1 MTRRALLRLVTGG
14 LLIPSHAAL
23 AQNSPSPAPIPHSQ
37 YSPLAAEWAKGHRRQ
52 EPDTWYEFLLER
64 FNPHNIDYGSRI
76 EERRRAFLD
85 ATVDNP
91 YFPYSAMVTLWSLF
105 LMAYVAKLRIDGK
118 RKDRKTADMMADLYN
133 HDQHSRDAAREAIA
147 KYNQHIEQCNRVI
160 EDGGVG
166 HSPAANLTE
175 NEELKAK
182 LKKTADELQAATRER
197 DALRDDLA
205 QKSRVVTDLSL
216 RVQALTDQ
224 MNGNG
229 NAPASGAAD
238 PLLPASNTEYMKLI
252 NSLQQQLYAERD
264 KNKHLK
270 GA

>member
-1 MTRRALLRLVTGG
+1 MTRRASLRLVTGG
-14 LLIPSHAAL
+14 LLLPAHAAL
-23 AQNSPSPAPIPHSQ
+23 AQNSPSPAPIPRSQ

-91 YFPYSAMVTLWSLF
+91 YFPYSAVVTLWCLF
-105 LMAYVAKLRIDGK
+105 LMAYIAKRWIDEA
-118 RKDRKTADMMADLYN
+118 RKTRSTTDMVADLYN
-133 HDQHSRDAAREAIA
+133 HDQHSREAAREAIA
-147 KYNQHIEQCNRVI
+147 KYNQHIEQCNRAI
-160 EDGGVG
+160 EDGADG
-166 HSPAANLTE
+166 HSPPGGLTE
-175 NEELKAK
+175 TDELKGK
-182 LKKTADELQAATRER
+182 LKKTADELQAVTRER
-197 DALRDDLA
+197 DVLRDELA
-205 QKSRVVTDLSL
+205 QKSRVVTDFSL

-229 NAPASGAAD
+229 NAPALGAAE
-238 PLLPASNTEYMKLI
+238 PLLAASNAEYMKLI

-264 KNKHLK
+264 RNKHLK

>member
-14 LLIPSHAAL
+14 PLIPAHAAL
-23 AQNSPSPAPIPHSQ
+23 AQNSPSPAPIPRSQ

-52 EPDTWYEFLLER
+52 EPDTWYDFLLKK
-64 FNPHNIDYGSRI
+64 FNPRNIDYGTKI
-76 EERRRAFLD
+76 EEQRRALLD

-91 YFPYSAMVTLWSLF
+91 YFPYSAAVTLWSLF
-105 LMAYVAKLRIDGK
+105 LMAYSVKLRIDGK

-147 KYNQHIEQCNRVI
+147 KYNQHIEQCNRAI
-160 EDGGVG
+160 EDGADG
-166 HSPAANLTE
+166 HSPSGGLTE
-175 NEELKAK
+175 NEELKGK
-182 LKKTADELQAATRER
+182 LKKTADELQSATRES
-197 DALRDDLA
+197 DALREQLA

-216 RVQALTDQ
+216 RVQALTDR

-229 NAPASGAAD
+229 KVPAISGAD
-238 PLLPASNTEYMKLI
+238 SLLPASNNEYMKLI
-252 NSLQQQLYAERD
+252 NSLQEQLYAERD